1 MGLLGDA
8 RWPRRKM
15 AARAGRR
22 HRNSY
27 TARSGNIAMGTRPA
41 RGPHFVSLHPPGLFN
56 IPRIV
61 GIGDM
66 CAVWEGR
73 ARGKMPYAGGVGAVL
88 EEWQRQRQ
96 RQWRT
101 VSSRAAYSWFRAG
114 ARRPAFPRVGRGGP
128 WAGKGGGRSARGEP
142 AGRKG
147 SGRANGSVPRSH
159 FFPHFLW
166 QPKAKITVLKEFR
179 FSLGLHTKFSV
190 RRDPPPPT

>member
-1 MGLLGDA
+1 MEQISTCFVAAFDSTY
-8 RWPRRKM
+8 RWGSSVTP
-15 AARAGRR
+15 G
-22 HRNSY
+22 
-27 TARSGNIAMGTRPA
+27 A
-41 RGPHFVSLHPPGLFN
+41 RGAKWPPVRAAGIG
-56 IPRIV
+56 IPTRRDPEISRNGNPSRPGAAFCFSPPPRDV
-61 GIGDM
+61 QYPSHCCIGDM

-96 RQWRT
+96 RQWQT

-159 FFPHFLW
+159 FFPHFL
-166 QPKAKITVLKEFR
+166 
-179 FSLGLHTKFSV
+179 
-190 RRDPPPPT
+190 

>member
-1 MGLLGDA
+1 
-8 RWPRRKM
+8 
-15 AARAGRR
+15 
-22 HRNSY
+22 
-27 TARSGNIAMGTRPA
+27 MGTRPA

-73 ARGKMPYAGGVGAVL
+73 ARGKMPYAGGVRAVL

-114 ARRPAFPRVGRGGP
+114 VRRPAFPRVAEGGSLRGLGGAGECLGGP
-128 WAGKGGGRSARGEP
+128 QWRECPAEAKKNSSLRSKRNDLL
-142 AGRKG
+142 
-147 SGRANGSVPRSH
+147 RAQNGN
-159 FFPHFLW
+159 
-166 QPKAKITVLKEFR
+166 
-179 FSLGLHTKFSV
+179 
-190 RRDPPPPT
+190 

>member
-1 MGLLGDA
+1 
-8 RWPRRKM
+8 
-15 AARAGRR
+15 
-22 HRNSY
+22 
-27 TARSGNIAMGTRPA
+27 MGTRPA

-114 ARRPAFPRVGRGGP
+114 VRRPAFPRVGRGGP

-166 QPKAKITVLKEFR
+166 QPKAKITGSKSADNKMDIKISHHCIH
-179 FSLGLHTKFSV
+179 FSIIGRNIIIHAIAQK
-190 RRDPPPPT
+190 